1 MIIEGNGDL
10 SEQFIEL
17 QKNLNPD
24 FAIEIGAH
32 EASFSQVISNL
43 LNIESVAFEAN
54 PDVYNHFKGSI
65 ANARV
70 KYLNYAISDV
80 SRVITFHTHTSELA
94 GNNSIKN
101 RIGYNSIK
109 EQEVRAYTLDDF
121 VDEFDIEFSNLVLWI
136 DCEGANREVLTGS
149 VDTLKKCSSI
159 FIETEDKL
167 YWEDQ
172 WLTED
177 VINFLD
183 SQGFSVQKSED
194 IYQAQKNI
202 IFIRRTN
209 ETDYSSS

>member
-1 MIIEGNGDL
+1 MIIKDNGEL

-17 QKNLNPD
+17 QKHLNPD
-24 FAIEIGAH
+24 FAIEVGAH
-32 EASFSQVISNL
+32 EASFSRSISDL
-43 LNIESVAFEAN
+43 LNIGSVAFEAN
-54 PDVYNHFKGSI
+54 PDVYNHFKDSI
-65 ANARV
+65 TDERIQ
-70 KYLNYAISDV
+70 YLNYAVSDV

-101 RIGYNSIK
+101 RIGHNSIK
-109 EQEVRAYTLDDF
+109 EQEVLAYTLDDF
-121 VDEFDIEFSNLVLWI
+121 VKEFDIEFNNLVLWI

-149 VDTLKKCSSI
+149 VDTLKRCSSI

-177 VINFLD
+177 VVDFLD

-202 IFIRRTN
+202 IFIRRN
-209 ETDYSSS
+209 SETDYSSS

>member
-1 MIIEGNGDL
+1 MIIEGNGEL
-10 SEQFIEL
+10 SEQFIKL
-17 QKNLNPD
+17 QKYLNPD

-32 EASFSQVISNL
+32 EASFSQSISNL
-43 LNIESVAFEAN
+43 LNIESIAFEAN

-65 ANARV
+65 ADTRIQ
-70 KYLNYAISDV
+70 YLNYAVSDV
-80 SRVITFHTHTSELA
+80 SKVITFHTHTSELA

-109 EQEVRAYTLDDF
+109 EQEVLAYTLDDF
-121 VDEFDIEFSNLVLWI
+121 VKEFDIEFSNLVLWI

-177 VINFLD
+177 VITFLN
-183 SQGFSVQKSED
+183 SQGFAVQKSED

-209 ETDYSSS
+209 EINYSSS